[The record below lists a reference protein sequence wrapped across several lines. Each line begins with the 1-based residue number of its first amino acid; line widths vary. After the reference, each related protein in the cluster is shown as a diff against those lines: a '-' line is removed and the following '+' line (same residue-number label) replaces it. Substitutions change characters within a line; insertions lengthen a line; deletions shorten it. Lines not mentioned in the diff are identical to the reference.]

1 MIGRLLKCWTSK
13 SANLVKATA
22 VLVEVISESRE
33 ENINNEKICQIR
45 DLEHEGDNMTH
56 NLFIVLTQ
64 TFVTP
69 LDREDISGLASAI
82 DEVLDYTD
90 GTADRFLIFNIKRS
104 TPVYD

>member
-1 MIGRLLKCWTSK
+1 
-13 SANLVKATA
+13 
-22 VLVEVISESRE
+22 
-33 ENINNEKICQIR
+33 
-45 DLEHEGDNMTH
+45 MTH
-56 NLFIVLTQ
+56 NLFTVLSQ

-104 TPVYD
+104 TRYMILFPKFSIPN